1 MKMKMAK
8 YENVRVLKMHGDCT
22 GGNSIVN
29 EQKCRSEDENWPSI
43 LPVNRNRVKMN

>member
-8 YENVRVLKMHGDCT
+8 YEMHGDCT

-29 EQKCRSEDENWPSI
+29 EQKCRSEDENWPNI